1 MLNTFGIYF
10 TIDRLRGNKMTN
22 GGIVQSAIFLLDRF
36 IETKRPFDSLAS
48 SFFYEHKF
56 IGSKDRKEIA
66 KLAYDI
72 LRNFELLNYVC
83 EKITEN
89 LSRFLLISYFIVIKK
104 LDIKKVEAVFNGVKY
119 SPDKLSPFERKFI
132 NKLQCVDLGQ
142 AKENVVLNY
151 PEWAEARIKDRFK
164 EKFTEEI
171 TALNSRAKVNLRV
184 NTLVGNVDDVL
195 NKMQKDGFPVE
206 KTKYAKNGII
216 LQHGNIPRN
225 SEFFKN
231 GIIEI
236 QDEGSQLIAEFCKV
250 KPGDTVVDFCAGA
263 GGKTLALAAIME
275 NKGRIYAT
283 DKYEYRLEDAKLRMR
298 RAGVTN
304 TYCNAVTSKWIK
316 RHEKFADCVLVDAPC
331 SGSGTWRRN
340 PDMKIR
346 IQENDVVELVQV
358 QKDILDVAQKL
369 VKPGGYL
376 VYATCSIFKDENEA
390 QILSF
395 CEKYTEF
402 EIDPIDFST
411 LSENKSFFVSSPYTH
426 GMDGFFCA
434 RLRRS

>member
-1 MLNTFGIYF
+1 
-10 TIDRLRGNKMTN
+10 MTN
-22 GGIVQSAIFLLDRF
+22 GGITQSAIFLLERF
-36 IETKRPFDSLAS
+36 IDTNRPFDSLAS

-66 KLAYDI
+66 RLAYDV
-72 LRNFELLNYVC
+72 LRNFELLSYVC
-83 EKITEN
+83 EKITAN
-89 LSRFLLISYFIVIKK
+89 LSRFLILSYLVIVQK
-104 LDIKKVEAVFNGVKY
+104 LDLKKIEEIFNGARY
-119 SPDKLSPFERKFI
+119 SPEKLSPFEHKFI
-132 NKLQCVDLGQ
+132 NKLQNIDFSQTKQSVM
-142 AKENVVLNY
+142 LNY
-151 PEWAEARIKDRFK
+151 PEWAETRLKERFK
-164 EKFTEEI
+164 DNFTEEI
-171 TALNSRAKVNLRV
+171 YALNSRAKVNLRV
-184 NTLVGNVDDVL
+184 NTLKGNVNDVL
-195 NKMQKDGFPVE
+195 SKMLEEGLPVE
-206 KTKYAKNGII
+206 KTKYSQNGII

-225 SEFFKN
+225 SDFFKN

-263 GGKTLALAAIME
+263 GGKTLALAAMME

-346 IQENDVVELVQV
+346 IKENDVIELVEV
-358 QKDILDVAQKL
+358 QKSILELAHKL
-369 VKPGGYL
+369 VKPGGHL
-376 VYATCSIFKDENEA
+376 VYATCSIFRDENED
-390 QILSF
+390 QVVSF
-395 CEKYTEF
+395 CERYPEF
-402 EIDPIDFST
+402 EVDPIEFPAGHRCD
-411 LSENKSFFVSSPYTH
+411 FFVSSPYMH
-426 GMDGFFCA
+426 KMDGFFCA
-434 RLRRS
+434 RLRRN